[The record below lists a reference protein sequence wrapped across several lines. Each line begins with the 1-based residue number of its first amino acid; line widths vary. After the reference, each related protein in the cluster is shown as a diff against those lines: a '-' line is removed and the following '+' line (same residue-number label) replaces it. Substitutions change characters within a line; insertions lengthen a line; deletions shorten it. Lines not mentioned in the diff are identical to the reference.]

1 MMDAISQFWWGDDD
15 NSNKMHW
22 LAWWKLCYP
31 KKEGGM
37 GFRDFH
43 SFNLAML
50 AKQIWRLVNEPNS
63 LCARVLKAKY
73 YPHGDILK
81 VGPKAGSSFTWQS
94 ILAGLPTFKRGMIW
108 RVGNGESINIW
119 TDKWIPQSQDRMVI
133 TPRGGTVYTKV
144 SELIDPSTGSWDL
157 QLLNE
162 IFLSVDVGRIIQIP
176 INIQGFDDFIAWSFT
191 RHGRYTVRSG
201 YHLQWR
207 HNFGSRANQLSLPG
221 ASPQNPVWKELW
233 RLKIPSKVK
242 IFCWR
247 ALHGILPLKCILAN
261 RHIGNSG
268 ECPICQQ
275 GAEDILHL
283 LFRCPTAQDMW
294 EALGLQAA
302 INEALQVDR
311 AGSAVLEHLL
321 RRNDN
326 SLPGFDHIGLKETVT
341 VTCWYLWWMRRRRT
355 HDEEVP
361 PLNRCKMSI
370 LSITANAMRAA
381 EKRLTISPARWIR
394 PEPRKVKINVDA
406 SYHSDLHAGA
416 VGVVIRDYQGQFIAA
431 RCCFL
436 SHVASATLAE
446 AIAMKEGLSLAL
458 NRGCNSIIAESDSM
472 ETIEA
477 CTGEQ
482 LWWSESSAIYA
493 DCVDMASTFE
503 SISFNHI
510 PREANKVA
518 DDLAKFSFLNSL
530 SCNWVD
536 EPPSFI
542 LNNLI
547 GDVTIV

>member
-1 MMDAISQFWWGDDD
+1 
-15 NSNKMHW
+15 
-22 LAWWKLCYP
+22 
-31 KKEGGM
+31 
-37 GFRDFH
+37 
-43 SFNLAML
+43 
-50 AKQIWRLVNEPNS
+50 
-63 LCARVLKAKY
+63 
-73 YPHGDILK
+73 
-81 VGPKAGSSFTWQS
+81 
-94 ILAGLPTFKRGMIW
+94 
-108 RVGNGESINIW
+108 
-119 TDKWIPQSQDRMVI
+119 
-133 TPRGGTVYTKV
+133 
-144 SELIDPSTGSWDL
+144 
-157 QLLNE
+157 
-162 IFLSVDVGRIIQIP
+162 
-176 INIQGFDDFIAWSFT
+176 
-191 RHGRYTVRSG
+191 
-201 YHLQWR
+201 
-207 HNFGSRANQLSLPG
+207 
-221 ASPQNPVWKELW
+221 
-233 RLKIPSKVK
+233 
-242 IFCWR
+242 
-247 ALHGILPLKCILAN
+247 
-261 RHIGNSG
+261 
-268 ECPICQQ
+268 
-275 GAEDILHL
+275 
-283 LFRCPTAQDMW
+283 MW

-326 SLPGFDHIGLKETVT
+326 SLPGFDHIGPKETVT

-370 LSITANAMRAA
+370 LSIAANAIRAA
-381 EKRLTISPARWIR
+381 EKKLTISPARWIR
-394 PEPRKVKINVDA
+394 QEPRKVKINVDA
-406 SYHSDLHAGA
+406 SYHSDLHAGV

-482 LWWSESSAIYA
+482 MWWSESSAIYA